1 MSVTGAPE
9 QPSSSTSPLVV
20 LRPMSEASGRAVLA
34 GEDLPDVRTVP
45 DYPTEFSAGMAPLV
59 GAGSPL
65 GPWLIHRAS
74 DGVAVGDIGGAFT
87 GPGQVEIGYAVASS
101 VQGRGYASAAV
112 TALVAYARADP
123 RIEVLVGHTPLDRPA
138 SGRVLRKAG
147 FVAVGEVDDEHDG
160 QPLRVTEWRLPLTAP
175 PGAADPS

>member
-1 MSVTGAPE
+1 MSVAGP
-9 QPSSSTSPLVV
+9 PPLVV

-45 DYPTEFSAGMAPLV
+45 DYPTEFSTGMAPMV
-59 GAGSPL
+59 GTASSL
-65 GPWLIHRAS
+65 GPWLVHRAS
-74 DGVAVGDIGGAFT
+74 DGVVVGDIGGAFT
-87 GPGQVEIGYAVASS
+87 APDQVEIGYAIASS

-112 TALVAYARADP
+112 AALVAQARADP

-138 SGRVLRKAG
+138 SGTVLRKAG

-160 QPLRVTEWRLPLTAP
+160 HPVRVTEWRLRLTA
-175 PGAADPS
+175 